1 MKRMIR
7 TLCAVAI
14 AFFAIPQQADAQFF
28 KKLKK
33 AAENVVK
40 ETITGET
47 TTESTANS
55 TTVGIGS

>member
-40 ETITGET
+40 ETITGDEFMHILNGGA
-47 TTESTANS
+47 E
-55 TTVGIGS
+55 